1 MKKFFYVFW
10 CLLIVSCSSIDCPL
24 NNRVATIYKL
34 QGKVD
39 VLSDSLTVSTSRF
52 ERNDTVLLNRA
63 IDIDSFLLPISYN
76 HPEDVLYFRRS
87 NSTGWSITDTVVIE
101 KRDAPH
107 YESIDC
113 SPAYFHEILNV
124 RHTRLGIDSIVI
136 NKSKVTYDAKTPHL
150 YIYFKY
156 LYLE

>member
-52 ERNDTVLLNRA
+52 EGNDTVLLNRA

-76 HPEDVLYFRRS
+76 HPEDVLYFRRHNAS
-87 NSTGWSITDTVVIE
+87 GWSVIDTVVI
-101 KRDAPH
+101 KKQDIPH
-107 YESIDC
+107 LESIDC
-113 SPAYFHEILNV
+113 PAAYFHQIQSISY
-124 RHTRLGIDSIVI
+124 TRRGIDSIVV
-136 NKSKVTYDAKTPHL
+136 NRADVSYDTSRPHL
-150 YIYFKY
+150 Y
-156 LYLE
+156 LYLKEHND